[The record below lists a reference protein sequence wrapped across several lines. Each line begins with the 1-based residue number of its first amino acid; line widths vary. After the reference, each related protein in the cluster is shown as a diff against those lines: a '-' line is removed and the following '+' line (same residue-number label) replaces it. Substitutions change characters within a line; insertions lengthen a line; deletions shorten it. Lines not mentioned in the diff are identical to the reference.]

1 MAEVRHL
8 CTSCGGGL
16 VLDDGAKLY
25 KCPYCGV
32 TYDFDFWGDEDV
44 FSKCMQALRRG
55 EFGTA
60 IEAFDLVLAKDPQ
73 HFLALRG
80 RLLAKAQLKS
90 ILDMGDF
97 KILASRKYEDVNVD
111 EELDRAKTNDREYF
125 LRMKNALE
133 HCKEYAGKQKE
144 LRETKSRKIRI
155 EQGKEDIEIAASAP
169 VTSSV
174 DWILNYGV
182 PTPCIGFALAI
193 IFMLADG
200 SDTEDD
206 PGKVMTLFIM
216 LGVCVIVAIGVPV
229 IHNMLKNK
237 KESLRLASTE
247 QQIEDQKKRTL
258 FVVGQKIDQLEK
270 EIAEL
275 EYQIRKDY
283 LAIRED
289 DPETRFGWKM
299 EEME

>member
-44 FSKCMQALRRG
+44 FSKGMEALRRG

-60 IEAFDLVLAKDPQ
+60 KEAFDLVLAKDPQ

-90 ILDMGDF
+90 ILDMADF
-97 KILASRKYEDVNVD
+97 KILASRKYEDVNAD
-111 EELDRAKTNDREYF
+111 EELERAKTNDREYF
-125 LRMKNALE
+125 LRMKNALG
-133 HCKEYAGKQKE
+133 HCQSYADKQRE
-144 LRETKSRKIRI
+144 LREIKSRKIRI
-155 EQGKEDIEIAASAP
+155 EQGKEDIEIAGSTP
-169 VTSSV
+169 VTTST
-174 DWILNYGV
+174 DWIICYGI
-182 PTPCIGFALAI
+182 PTPFIGFAIAI

-206 PGKVMTLFIM
+206 PGKVMTLLIM
-216 LGVCVIVAIGVPV
+216 LGICVIAAIGIPV
-229 IHNMLKNK
+229 IHNLFRQK
-237 KESLRLASTE
+237 KEGLRLASTE

-258 FVVGQKIDQLEK
+258 FVVGQKIDQLEQ
-270 EIAEL
+270 EIAQL

-289 DPETRFGWKM
+289 DPETRYGWKM